1 MAKIPTYD
9 PMTSDVRSSLIA
21 GLTEA
26 CNKISSTLDLKTE
39 TMEDLPMPEL
49 YIASNDRCRIYQ
61 APVGN
66 KLWMAVPT
74 PVIKKNGIIISPNTD
89 HFMIDYLGG
98 SIAFDENHRLEES
111 DVVTVSA
118 TYIVDKSNRLDTLVE
133 LVNALSEESG
143 KNKGNFES
151 YNDLHV
157 AYPTA
162 SPGDF
167 AIVTNEDAVYV
178 WSVSESDWV
187 SSDKQ
192 IDLSNYYTKSETGTL
207 LSQKEDSIAP
217 KGASANDDNYYYGG
231 RKTWVDFFFK
241 VRNCVLSDIVFSDS
255 SDVTAA
261 DTVLSAIGKLQA
273 QIDNLI
279 HPLTA
284 TSAPTIS
291 TIGRV
296 GQDYIDTSNGDK
308 YHLVRIENADTTPR
322 YIWEQYSDISTM
334 KSYVDNSIKT
344 SILDSWEASY

>member
-1 MAKIPTYD
+1 MAKTPTFD

-39 TMEDLPMPEL
+39 TMENLPMPEL
-49 YIASNDRCRIYQ
+49 FIASNDRCRIYQ

-66 KLWMAVPT
+66 KLWMAVPA

-89 HFMIDYLGG
+89 YFTIDYLGG
-98 SIAFDENHRLEES
+98 SIAFDENHRLQES

-133 LVNALSEESG
+133 LVNSLSEKSG
-143 KNKGNFES
+143 KNKGSFES
-151 YNDLHV
+151 YNDLYA

-162 SPGDF
+162 SAGDF

-178 WSVSESDWV
+178 WSVNESDWV
-187 SSDKQ
+187 NSDKTV
-192 IDLSNYYTKSETGTL
+192 DLSAYYTKGQTDTL
-207 LSQKEDSIAP
+207 LSQKEASIAP
-217 KGASANDDNYYYGG
+217 KGTSVSDDNYYYGG

-241 VRNCVLSDIVFSDS
+241 VRNCVLSDIVFNDASN
-255 SDVTAA
+255 VTAA
-261 DTVLSAIGKLQA
+261 DTVLLAIGKLQA

-284 TSAPTIS
+284 TNAPTTS
-291 TIGRV
+291 TVGRI

-308 YHLVRIENADTTPR
+308 YHLVRIENADTTPS
-322 YIWEQYSDISTM
+322 YVWEQYSDISAM
-334 KSYVDNSIKT
+334 KSYVDDSIKVA
-344 SILDSWEASY
+344 ILDSWEALY